1 MGAVVKQKEA
11 RDEGATKVR
20 VSHTVRAVAVL
31 PLKARSIAPQNLGI
45 LLSRSDN
52 EERVT
57 QFKSKNFALLF
68 A

>member
-45 LLSRSDN
+45 LLSRPGN

-57 QFKSKNFALLF
+57 R
-68 A
+68 